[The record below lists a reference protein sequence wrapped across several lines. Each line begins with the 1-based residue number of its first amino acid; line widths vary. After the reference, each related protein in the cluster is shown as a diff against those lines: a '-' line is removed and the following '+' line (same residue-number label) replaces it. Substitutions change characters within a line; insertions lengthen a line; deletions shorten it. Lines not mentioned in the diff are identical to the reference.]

1 MPNLDEQEVRSYL
14 LGRLSSERQTELET
28 LLQEDPDV
36 REELLVVEEE
46 LFDQYVEGGLS
57 AEDKQLFETHLLNTA
72 AGQQKLQFAM
82 LFGRYKN
89 NLEAEVPSA
98 LRCAPAPDAPP
109 TSPSSPLFVTFNRNP
124 AFGVVL
130 IVVAGLLIT
139 LVGWLSLVRSPVQR
153 QTTTQG
159 TTEPLVVT
167 LAPVTTGSVDDIR
180 RMSAPPQNVHVK
192 LELELAKSDYKKYQT
207 QLFRENEALESQKEL
222 QTEVKNNHYVVP
234 VTVTG
239 QILKPGD
246 YQLKLSG
253 VLDSGQPAFIDN
265 YSFRVTTEEPSD
277 ADQDRR
283 RIVR

>member
-14 LGRLSSERQTELET
+14 LGRLSSERQTELQT
-28 LLQEDPDV
+28 LFQDDPNV
-36 REELLVVEEE
+36 REELLAVEEE

-57 AEDKQLFETHLLNTA
+57 AEDKQLFETHLLITT
-72 AGQQKLQFAM
+72 AGQQKLQFAS

-89 NLEAEVPSA
+89 DHEAEVPSTI
-98 LRCAPAPDAPP
+98 RCAPAPDVPP
-109 TSPSSPLFVTFNRNP
+109 NSPSSPLFVTFNRNP
-124 AFGVVL
+124 AFAVVL

-139 LVGWLSLVRSPVQR
+139 LLGWLYLVRSPIQR
-153 QTTTQG
+153 QATTQG

-167 LAPVTTGSVDDIR
+167 LVPGSTGSVGDIR

-222 QTEVKNNHYVVP
+222 QTEVKDNHYVVP

-277 ADQDRR
+277 AEQDRR